1 MYKLKE
7 QVDYES
13 FNNFKIKLRQDG
25 FIEIQ
30 EIQNKY
36 PYITIIEN
44 DYKILK
50 LYFGVERMFCPFDI
64 GNIIEEFRK
73 NKNILNF

>member
-50 LYFGVERMFCPFDI
+50 LYVGD
-64 GNIIEEFRK
+64 
-73 NKNILNF
+73 L